1 MNFQAIWADGQL
13 RLIREDG
20 ELCAFALNGGGAYR
34 LRLPN
39 SEQADASVNALEAV
53 AQITVL
59 PGNGG
64 VLGGMTVFE
73 NLELPLHFGL
83 QLAEREDRHWRDVA
97 HLALQ
102 QCGLGEEQI
111 TVFSKT
117 MCAELSDTHRWM
129 VGLVRNILR
138 PPEILVLDRT
148 FSGLSRQHVE
158 SRVAMQGVFHLFH
171 PFRPALFIDVDSYEL
186 PQIPHCK
193 AEFEMGGE
201 LCPC

>member
-13 RLIREDG
+13 RLTRGDG
-20 ELCAFALNGGGAYR
+20 EFVAIAANSGGAYR

-39 SEQADASVNALEAV
+39 SEQADAAVNALESIARI
-53 AQITVL
+53 AVL
-59 PGNGG
+59 PSNGG
-64 VLGGMTVFE
+64 VLGGLTVFE
-73 NLELPLHFGL
+73 NLDLPLHFGL
-83 QLAEREDRHWRDVA
+83 QLAEREDQNWKNIA
-97 HLALQ
+97 QLALR
-102 QCGLGEEQI
+102 QCGLADEQI
-111 TVFSKT
+111 AVFGKT
-117 MCAELSDTHRWM
+117 ICADLSNTHRWM

-158 SRVAMQGVFHLFH
+158 SRAAMQSAYHLFH
-171 PFRPALFIDVDSYEL
+171 PFRPALFVDVDSYEL
-186 PQIPHCK
+186 PRISHCK